1 MCAKLTTQSR
11 PKNTPAVSGGEKVIT
26 VNRKAYHDFFILEET
41 EAGLQLTGTEIK
53 AIRDGRVN
61 LRDAYAKVERGEIW
75 LHGMH
80 ISPYEQAG
88 SYFNHDP
95 LRPRKLLLHRKQI
108 DYLAQEVETAGQ
120 TLIPLRLALRRGRAK
135 IDLGL
140 ARGKRDYDK
149 RQSLAE
155 RDAKRQIQQ
164 ALRQRG

>member
-1 MCAKLTTQSR
+1 MCARTSTKSR
-11 PKNTPAVSGGEKVIT
+11 TKTSPGATGGEKVIT

-53 AIRDGRVN
+53 SIRDGRVN
-61 LRDAYAKVERGEIW
+61 LRDAYAKIERGEVW
-75 LHGMH
+75 LYGMH

-88 SYFNHDP
+88 NYFNHDP

-108 DYLAQEVETAGQ
+108 DYLSQEVETAGN

-135 IDLGL
+135 VDLGL
-140 ARGKRDYDK
+140 ARGKREYDK
-149 RQSLAE
+149 RQTLAE

-164 ALRQRG
+164 AMRQRG